1 MTDPASLQADEWL
14 TYAQVSE
21 RLALRTPEAAAARAR
36 RGKWP
41 KRIRNTDKAA
51 EVLVPAEVL
60 AEAANRPATRER
72 PAEPP
77 TSPPIPAEALAVLVQ
92 PLQDALRHEQS
103 VTTQLRAD
111 LERVERERDLA
122 VAKVAGIEQQLAV
135 AQREADLSGNQA
147 HDLSERLDRESQD
160 RRTLQAQADA
170 LRDQLAAAQL
180 ETATASGTANTERA
194 RREAAEAKAQDL
206 QRQVDRLQAPRPRPW
221 WRPW

>member
-1 MTDPASLQADEWL
+1 MADDDLSGPAWL
-14 TYAQVSE
+14 TYQQM
-21 RLALRTPEAAAARAR
+21 ALRLGLPSPEAAAARAR

-77 TSPPIPAEALAVLVQ
+77 TSPPMTADAIKALVQ
-92 PLQDALRHEQS
+92 PLQDALLHEQS
-103 VTTQLRAD
+103 VSTQLRAD
-111 LERVERERDLA
+111 LERVERERALA
-122 VAKVAGIEQQLAV
+122 GIKVAGLEQQLAI
-135 AQREADLSGNQA
+135 AQREAVISAAQA

-160 RRTLQAQADA
+160 RRTLQGQADE
-170 LRDQLAAAQL
+170 LRQDLAASQLA
-180 ETATASGTANTERA
+180 TATAAGRADTERA
-194 RREAAEAKAQDL
+194 MREAAEARADAL
-206 QRQVDRLQAPRPRPW
+206 QREVDRLQAPRPRPW